1 MAAQPARSAAP
12 ASIVA
17 APRAKLP
24 AMPQRATRR
33 GASRVAAI
41 MTSATVEKAALKAM
55 RVAGRAREHA
65 RRVENTK
72 KAPIAALNPSV

>member
-1 MAAQPARSAAP
+1 MPVATSHIGITKVAKDGAVAAQPARSAAP

-55 RVAGRAREHA
+55 CE
-65 RRVENTK
+65 
-72 KAPIAALNPSV
+72 

>member
-1 MAAQPARSAAP
+1 MPVATSHIGITKVAKDGAVVAAQPARAPRPP
-12 ASIVA
+12 ASSP
-17 APRAKLP
+17 PRALP

-55 RVAGRAREHA
+55 CGS
-65 RRVENTK
+65 RRR
-72 KAPIAALNPSV
+72 P

>member
-1 MAAQPARSAAP
+1 MPVATSHIGITKVAKDGAVVAAQPARSAAP

-55 RVAGRAREHA
+55 CE
-65 RRVENTK
+65 
-72 KAPIAALNPSV
+72 